1 MQKIINHLI
10 QLQEL
15 TVARAQ
21 QAASKKDAKLA
32 DLDASIAALMKD
44 LPADLRVQFARIQKR
59 DINAFVPIGNN
70 VCSACGMSLPQSL
83 VNSVRHAE
91 TLFQCP
97 NCARLLFWPEVT
109 LRGERRRVMRGEP
122 AKIGVARFSAQNLMV
137 PKLTADTGEEAIEE
151 LSAKLEAEGFV
162 EDAGKL
168 VEKALARELIVS
180 TAVDHGL
187 AFPHVRGVE
196 GGGLTMALG
205 VRKKGLKFGGAG
217 RNLTRI
223 VFFMV
228 IPTAAS
234 AFYLKLLSGLT
245 QTFREADA
253 REKLMDADTPEK
265 MWAILARLTKT
276 TIP

>member
-1 MQKIINHLI
+1 
-10 QLQEL
+10 
-15 TVARAQ
+15 
-21 QAASKKDAKLA
+21 
-32 DLDASIAALMKD
+32 
-44 LPADLRVQFARIQKR
+44 
-59 DINAFVPIGNN
+59 
-70 VCSACGMSLPQSL
+70 
-83 VNSVRHAE
+83 
-91 TLFQCP
+91 
-97 NCARLLFWPEVT
+97 
-109 LRGERRRVMRGEP
+109 VMRGEP